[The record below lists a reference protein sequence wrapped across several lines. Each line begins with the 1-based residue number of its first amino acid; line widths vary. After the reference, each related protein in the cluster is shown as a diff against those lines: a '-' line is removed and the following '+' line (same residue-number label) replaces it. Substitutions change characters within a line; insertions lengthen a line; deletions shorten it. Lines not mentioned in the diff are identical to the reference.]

1 MKLTLIKPL
10 GLKSKLIL
18 TMMMLFILSSLVLF
32 LISQN
37 AQKKLISEFED
48 NIDDL
53 TKAIQVSVQKLTSDE
68 KIDPKKMEEVIKNLK
83 RKGIN
88 EISILSENR
97 QIIASSNPKKIGL
110 TVTKRLKESDFLIKA
125 ELGQKGEDES
135 VKEFNIPIIIGN
147 ENYGYI
153 NIVMHLDSLSKIQKR
168 NFYIRLSS
176 TLFIFL
182 TGTIFIIFLAN
193 RYTNPIQEI
202 VDATKKVANE
212 ELITLP
218 LDKTTSPELK
228 ELIINFN
235 DMVKKLSE
243 RKMMERKIKEMEHL
257 FQVGQIS
264 SAIAHEIKNPLNFM
278 SLALG
283 QIIEETKNSNV
294 KEDLLP
300 LLKALEEEIK
310 KLNSLITNFLDYG
323 RPLKLKL
330 EHFKFMTIFRDLC
343 LVMQSSLSERKIFVN
358 IKGDETIEIIGDK
371 EKLSACF
378 LNLFLNSIEAM
389 KDGGVITISVER
401 REGKVFTKFSDT
413 GSGIPESIRDKIFE
427 PYFTSKDTGMGLG
440 LAFTK
445 KIILEHGGNIW
456 LNNTSD
462 KGTEFILELPMN
474 L

>member
-1 MKLTLIKPL
+1 MKLNFIKAM

-18 TMMMLFILSSLVLF
+18 TMMLLFILSSLVLF

-53 TKAIQVSVQKLTSDE
+53 TKAIQVSVQKLTSE
-68 KIDPKKMEEVIKNLK
+68 EQIDAKKMEELIKNLK
-83 RKGIN
+83 KKGIN
-88 EISILSENR
+88 EISILSEDR
-97 QIIASSNPKKIGL
+97 EIIASSNPKKVGL
-110 TVTKRLKESDFLIKA
+110 AVKKNLKESDFLIKA
-125 ELGQKGEDES
+125 ELGQRGENES
-135 VKEFNIPIIIGN
+135 IKEFNIPIIIGN

-153 NIVMHLDSLSKIQKR
+153 NIVMHIDSLSKIQKK

-176 TLFIFL
+176 TLIIFL
-182 TGTIFIIFLAN
+182 IGTAFIIFLAN
-193 RYTNPIQEI
+193 RYTKPIHEI
-202 VDATKKVANE
+202 VDATKKIAKD

-218 LDKTTSPELK
+218 LDKTTSPELR

-243 RKMMERKIKEMEHL
+243 RKMLEGKIKEMEHL

-278 SLALG
+278 SLAVG
-283 QIIEETKNSNV
+283 QIIDEANKTSIAK
-294 KEDLLP
+294 DFLP
-300 LLKALEEEIK
+300 LLTALDEEIK

-323 RPLKLKL
+323 RPLKLKM
-330 EHFKFMTIFRDLC
+330 EHFKFFNIFNDLI
-343 LVMQSSLSERKIFVN
+343 LVMQNSLNEQKVTVHLS
-358 IKGDETIEIIGDK
+358 GDDTIEIIGDK

-389 KDGGVITISVER
+389 KNGGVITVFVKRLKE
-401 REGKVFTKFSDT
+401 KVIVTFCDT
-413 GSGIPESIRDKIFE
+413 GSGIPESIKDKIFE
-427 PYFTSKDTGMGLG
+427 PYFTSKNTGMGLG

-445 KIILEHGGNIW
+445 KIILEHGGSIW
-456 LNNTSD
+456 LNSTSED
-462 KGTEFILELPMN
+462 GTEFIIELPTN